1 MQAAI
6 ERMKRDTQAVT
17 DIAAT
22 FLFYHIRVVG
32 TKRLLVDGQGAV
44 DTSAALYAFL
54 FSIALETAA
63 MFAMMV
69 AYSTPKVVTALLRHR
84 QAYCRSLRR
93 SRHNKVRSAKKRS
106 PRMSWRWCQVI
117 RQPVSVGAM
126 ARASTA
132 LQCCQ

>member
-1 MQAAI
+1 VD
-6 ERMKRDTQAVT
+6 EEDTQVVT

-69 AYSTPKVVTALLRHR
+69 AYSTPKVVTALLR
-84 QAYCRSLRR
+84 YC
-93 SRHNKVRSAKKRS
+93 VIGKRTA
-106 PRMSWRWCQVI
+106 
-117 RQPVSVGAM
+117 GA
-126 ARASTA
+126 
-132 LQCCQ
+132 